1 LWFAVLLLTAYNGF
15 AYYSNAKLPG
25 TAGFSRRAAL
35 AAEFGEGERLSLVE
49 LQDTFEQIYRQV
61 SPSVVNIVMVNSN
74 SSRTGGGGRLTSQG
88 SGFVWDKQGHII
100 TNHHVIDGA
109 GEILVTFSNGQ
120 SETATLAGADPYSDL
135 AVIRVNVPETLLAPV
150 SFADSSQVRVGQ
162 LAVAIGNPFG
172 MQGTMSQGIISGI
185 ARSMFVDLDL
195 KSTGESKGYSIP
207 GIIQTDAPIR
217 PGSSGGVLVDHKG
230 LVIGV
235 TTALASNSPSSS
247 GMGFVIPSAIVKQVV
262 PALIEHGS
270 IQHPWLGARGVTLT
284 PGLASASNLPTGQKG
299 VLVLSVTPG
308 GPAAKAGL
316 VGGSHEARVDGQLV
330 SLGGDIIIA
339 IEDQPVGQFEQIA
352 AYLFNQAQA
361 GRTVS
366 LSILRDG
373 EVEQIQVR
381 LGSRP
386 E

>member
-25 TAGFSRRAAL
+25 TTGFSRREAL
-35 AAEFGEGERLSLVE
+35 AAEVGEGERLSLAE

-61 SPSVVNIVMVNSN
+61 SPSVVNIVMVESN
-74 SSRTGGGGRLTSQG
+74 SSRAGGGERLTSQG
-88 SGFVWDKQGHII
+88 SGFVWDEKGHII
-100 TNHHVIDGA
+100 TNHHVVDGA

-135 AVIRVNVPETLLAPV
+135 AVIRVDVPETLLAPV

-195 KSTGESKGYSIP
+195 NSAEESKGYSIP
-207 GIIQTDAPIR
+207 GIIQTDAPIN

-235 TTALASNSPSSS
+235 TTALASTSPASAS
-247 GMGFVIPSAIVKQVV
+247 MGFVIPSSIVKRVV

-270 IQHPWLGARGVTLT
+270 FQHPWLGARGVTLT
-284 PGLASASNLPTGQKG
+284 PGLANASNLPTSQKG

-316 VGGSHEARVDGQLV
+316 VGGSREAKVDGQLV
-330 SLGGDIIIA
+330 LLGGDIIIA
-339 IEDQPVGQFEQIA
+339 IEGQPVGRFEEIA
-352 AYLFNQAQA
+352 SYLFNQSQA

-373 EVEQIQVR
+373 EEEQVQVK